1 MKLIDSIKRFIIK
14 EKFEN
19 LLNKVSG
26 SSISLLLD
34 HYSNKELEIC
44 IQHLKDLY
52 NFINDINKEYSLS
65 IISISCIRVDDILN
79 LNISL
84 LDQLIKEE
92 VSTRMYLYNFLKNY
106 ISEEITL
113 SDFNPDRVIKCNDE
127 YFLDNFIEII
137 DLINRSRKI
146 KVDLK
151 NITNNLKS
159 KLYDH
164 EFLSISL
171 YSNELTKLH
180 ELYTSKYLNSDSI
193 RKNKLIEEKLLDYDT
208 IKRLYKSFTI
218 PPRENWKEYY
228 ITVKLYIPSDIY
240 KVNYKSINNE
250 EYIVNEK
257 QINSERE
264 FVDTKLTIQDRIDI
278 DEFIKKY
285 VKEL

>member
-1 MKLIDSIKRFIIK
+1 MKLIDSIKRFILK

-34 HYSNKELEIC
+34 YYSNKELEIC

-65 IISISCIRVDDILN
+65 IISVSSIGVDDILN
-79 LNISL
+79 LDIL
-84 LDQLIKEE
+84 LLNQLIKEE
-92 VSTRMYLYNFLKNY
+92 VNTRMYLYNFLKNY

-127 YFLDNFIEII
+127 YFLDDFIEII

-146 KVDLK
+146 EVDLK
-151 NITNNLKS
+151 NITSNLKS

-171 YSNELTKLH
+171 YSNELT
-180 ELYTSKYLNSDSI
+180 ELREIYTLEYLDSDSI
-193 RKNKLIEEKLLDYDT
+193 KKNKLVEDKLLDYDT
-208 IKRLYKSFTI
+208 MSRIYGSYVFPSSRD
-218 PPRENWKEYY
+218 WKEYY
-228 ITVKLYIPSDIY
+228 LTVKLYIPSNIY
-240 KVNYKSINNE
+240 EVNYESIGNE
-250 EYIVNEK
+250 EYIVSKK
-257 QINSERE
+257 QINGKR
-264 FVDTKLTIQDRIDI
+264 FVDTRLTIQDRIDI
-278 DEFIKKY
+278 DEFIKKH
-285 VKEL
+285 VKEI

>member
-1 MKLIDSIKRFIIK
+1 MKLIDSIKRFILK

-52 NFINDINKEYSLS
+52 NFINNINKEYSLS

-79 LNISL
+79 LDISL

-92 VSTRMYLYNFLKNY
+92 VNTRMYLYNFLKNY

-127 YFLDNFIEII
+127 YFLDDFIEII

-159 KLYDH
+159 KLYNR

-171 YSNELTKLH
+171 YSNELT
-180 ELYTSKYLNSDSI
+180 ELREVYTLKYLNFDNI

-208 IKRLYKSFTI
+208 IKKIYESFTI
-218 PPRENWKEYY
+218 PPKKDWKEYY
-228 ITVKLYIPSDIY
+228 LTVKLYIPSNIY
-240 KVNYKSINNE
+240 KVNYKSIDNE

-257 QINSERE
+257 RINSERE
-264 FVDTKLTIQDRIDI
+264 FVDTRLTIQDRIDI

>member
-92 VSTRMYLYNFLKNY
+92 VNTRMYLYNFLKNY

-137 DLINRSRKI
+137 DLIN
-146 KVDLK
+146 
-151 NITNNLKS
+151 
-159 KLYDH
+159 
-164 EFLSISL
+164 
-171 YSNELTKLH
+171 
-180 ELYTSKYLNSDSI
+180 
-193 RKNKLIEEKLLDYDT
+193 
-208 IKRLYKSFTI
+208 
-218 PPRENWKEYY
+218 
-228 ITVKLYIPSDIY
+228 
-240 KVNYKSINNE
+240 
-250 EYIVNEK
+250 
-257 QINSERE
+257 
-264 FVDTKLTIQDRIDI
+264 
-278 DEFIKKY
+278 
-285 VKEL
+285 

>member
-84 LDQLIKEE
+84 LNQLIKEE
-92 VSTRMYLYNFLKNY
+92 VNTRMYLYNFLKNY

-240 KVNYKSINNE
+240 
-250 EYIVNEK
+250 
-257 QINSERE
+257 
-264 FVDTKLTIQDRIDI
+264 
-278 DEFIKKY
+278 IK
-285 VKEL
+285 

>member
-84 LDQLIKEE
+84 LNQLIKEE
-92 VSTRMYLYNFLKNY
+92 VNTRMYLYNFLKNY

-113 SDFNPDRVIKCNDE
+113 SE
-127 YFLDNFIEII
+127 
-137 DLINRSRKI
+137 
-146 KVDLK
+146 
-151 NITNNLKS
+151 
-159 KLYDH
+159 
-164 EFLSISL
+164 
-171 YSNELTKLH
+171 
-180 ELYTSKYLNSDSI
+180 
-193 RKNKLIEEKLLDYDT
+193 
-208 IKRLYKSFTI
+208 
-218 PPRENWKEYY
+218 
-228 ITVKLYIPSDIY
+228 
-240 KVNYKSINNE
+240 NNE

-264 FVDTKLTIQDRIDI
+264 FVDTRLTIQDRIDI